1 MAPSPDT
8 GQRAR
13 RSFWVLTMVAVVAT
27 GSISAALAARP
38 SALTELRVAVS
49 GLVLAAAV
57 MLAARILFVLGGI
70 RRRGGRSKHGA
81 GTASRRS

>member
-38 SALTELRVAVS
+38 GALTGLRVAIS
-49 GLVLAAAV
+49 GLVLTAAV

-70 RRRGGRSKHGA
+70 RRRGGRSQHDA